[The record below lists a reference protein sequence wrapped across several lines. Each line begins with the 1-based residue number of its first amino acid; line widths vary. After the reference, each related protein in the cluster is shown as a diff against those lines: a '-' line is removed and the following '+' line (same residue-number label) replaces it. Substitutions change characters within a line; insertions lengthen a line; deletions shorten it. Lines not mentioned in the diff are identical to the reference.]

1 MKKLVLAVCS
11 ILMSFSVAPASAA
24 TNWPAKTIKLV
35 VPYAPGGYTDSV
47 SRIVAQYM
55 EKELKQTVIVENRA
69 GGGGIVGTDLLSKSP
84 ADGYTLCMCSVGA
97 VSVAPVAQKLQ
108 YDPLKSFR
116 PISIV
121 STIPQTVIV
130 NPKLPVKS
138 IEELVAYAKA
148 HPGELNFGSS
158 GAGGLMYFSVA
169 LFESRTGTKMT
180 HVPFKGGAPAT
191 AAVVSGEVNLTFTN
205 MTDALPQMEAKAV
218 RGLAVTSAKRSE
230 FAPQLPTIAEK
241 VLPDY
246 NVESWNGVMAPAGT
260 PDEVINKLSEVYK
273 KMASDADVKKK
284 MAVIG
289 ASLVFTT
296 PDAFQTQINHE
307 VAQWKGLL
315 KEIADKK

>member
-246 NVESWNGVMAPAGT
+246 NVESWNGVMAPAST

>member
-1 MKKLVLAVCS
+1 MRKLVLAVCS

-246 NVESWNGVMAPAGT
+246 NVESWNGVMAPAST